1 VELEADYPFVCRL
14 DGGDLG
20 VDDGWIDG
28 ELTGN
33 LLGEQVWTCDLRSI
47 A

>member
-1 VELEADYPFVCRL
+1 MELETDYPFVCRL

-20 VDDGWIDG
+20 VDGSWTNEKLMG
-28 ELTGN
+28 YTLSG
-33 LLGEQVWTCDLRSI
+33 QVWTGDLRSI